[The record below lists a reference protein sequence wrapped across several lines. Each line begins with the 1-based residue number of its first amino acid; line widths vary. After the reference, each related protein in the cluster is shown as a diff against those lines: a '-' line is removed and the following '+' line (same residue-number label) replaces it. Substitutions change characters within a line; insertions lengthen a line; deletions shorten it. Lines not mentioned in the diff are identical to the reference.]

1 MFLTETA
8 SFFYH
13 FNRDRVFIYCTV
25 CMYLSISAKFIRL
38 VGVYLRSNLN
48 KKFFV
53 VISISNKR
61 TEFILNLLWH
71 LLLVS
76 CCQDWLKSLA
86 NAYLHGATSKTH

>member
-1 MFLTETA
+1 M
-8 SFFYH
+8 
-13 FNRDRVFIYCTV
+13 FIYCTV
-25 CMYLSISAKFIRL
+25 SMYLSISAKFSRL

-48 KKFFV
+48 KKQFV

-86 NAYLHGATSKTH
+86 NAYLQGATSKPH

>member
-1 MFLTETA
+1 M
-8 SFFYH
+8 
-13 FNRDRVFIYCTV
+13 FIYCTV

-38 VGVYLRSNLN
+38 VGVYLRSYLN
-48 KKFFV
+48 KKHFV
-53 VISISNKR
+53 VILVSNKR

-86 NAYLHGATSKTH
+86 YAYLHGATSKTH

>member
-1 MFLTETA
+1 M
-8 SFFYH
+8 
-13 FNRDRVFIYCTV
+13 FIYCTV
-25 CMYLSISAKFIRL
+25 SMYLSISVKFIRL

-48 KKFFV
+48 KKHF

-86 NAYLHGATSKTH
+86 NVYLHGATSKTH

>member
-1 MFLTETA
+1 M
-8 SFFYH
+8 FYH

-48 KKFFV
+48 KKHFV

-61 TEFILNLLWH
+61 AEFILNLLWH

-76 CCQDWLKSLA
+76 CCQDWLKNLV
-86 NAYLHGATSKTH
+86 NVYLHGETSKTH